1 MFRFN
6 LVGKGAAALLS
17 CAALASTAAQA
28 ATTPNG
34 LNFSV
39 TVSKNGGAPFSDCF
53 SFGTDGRLKV
63 SGLSRYGTLVYADD
77 TYGTD
82 VTWLSVAPPAFVSRY
97 GAGFTFAGEVAAN
110 GNLVATGLST
120 PAYTYVITGTPTAS
134 CKAAATFGPN
144 GWLAHH

>member
-28 ATTPNG
+28 ATAPNG
-34 LNFSV
+34 LSFSV
-39 TVSKNGGAPFSDCF
+39 KVSKNGGAPFNDCF
-53 SFGTDGRLKV
+53 SFGTDGRLTV
-63 SGLSRYGTLVYADD
+63 SGLSRYGTLVYADNN
-77 TYGTD
+77 YGTD
-82 VTWLSVAPPAFVSRY
+82 VTWLSVSPPAFVSRY
-97 GAGFTFAGEVAAN
+97 GAAFNFAGQVAAN

-120 PAYTYVITGTPTAS
+120 PAYTYAITGTPTAS
-134 CKAAATFGPN
+134 CKAAAKFGPD